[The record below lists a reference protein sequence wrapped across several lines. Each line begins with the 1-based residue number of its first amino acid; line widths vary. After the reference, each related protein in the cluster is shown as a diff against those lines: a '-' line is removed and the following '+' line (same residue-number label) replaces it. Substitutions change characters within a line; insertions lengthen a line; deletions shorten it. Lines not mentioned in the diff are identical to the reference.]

1 MTEHQFKSANPAAQG
16 AKAHSGPDKQ
26 APKNGGQPWAF
37 FAIDNLPE
45 AMQAQSAAWFNGQA
59 DLFAGMQDMMAERMK
74 RCQDGASFALQS
86 FQRLCGSRNGA
97 DALSAYQEWMT
108 GAMTFFMADL
118 TALQDQSARM
128 TQMNQSTLHALSP
141 SKSAAAA

>member
-16 AKAHSGPDKQ
+16 AKTHSGSDKQ
-26 APKNGGQPWAF
+26 APQNGGQTWGF

-45 AMQAQSAAWFNGQA
+45 SMQAQSAAWLNGQA
-59 DLFAGMQDMMAERMK
+59 DLFAGMQGMMAERMK

-86 FQRLCGSRNGA
+86 FQRLCGSTNGA
-97 DALSAYQEWMT
+97 DALSAYQDWLT
-108 GAMTFFMADL
+108 GAMSFFMADL

-128 TQMNQSTLHALSP
+128 TQMNQSTLRAASP
-141 SKSAAAA
+141 PKSAAAA

>member
-16 AKAHSGPDKQ
+16 AKTHSGPDKQ
-26 APKNGGQPWAF
+26 AHKNGGQTWPF
-37 FAIDNLPE
+37 FAMDNLPE
-45 AMQAQSAAWFNGQA
+45 SMQAQSAAWLNGQA

-74 RCQDGASFALQS
+74 RCQDAAAAASLS

-97 DALSAYQEWMT
+97 DAISAYQEWLT
-108 GAMTFFMADL
+108 GGMTFLMADL
-118 TALQDQSARM
+118 AALQAQAARM
-128 TQMNQSTLHALSP
+128 TQMNQSTLRAASP